1 MNDGFGPVL
10 DEAPPAARATR
21 WIAINTHPHREPL
34 AIANLGRQNFAVYC
48 PMERRRV
55 RHARRTQDV
64 RRPLFPGYI
73 FAEAPPDLAA
83 WRPILS
89 TLGVRAMVRA
99 GDRPAFIDDAFIR
112 ALRAREIDG
121 IIARPLVPYAIGQ
134 QVRLN
139 GGPFDGIVAT
149 IIEMDA
155 RDRLTLLMSLA
166 GQNVTLKLNTANVRS
181 A

>member
-1 MNDGFGPVL
+1 MNDGFGPLL
-10 DEAPPAARATR
+10 DEAPSAPGATR
-21 WIAINTHPHREPL
+21 WIAINTHPHREPIAIEHL
-34 AIANLGRQNFAVYC
+34 ARQNFPVYC

-55 RHARRTQDV
+55 RHARRTEDV

-73 FAEAPPDLAA
+73 FAAVAPDLAA

-89 TLGVRAMVRA
+89 TYGVRALIRA

-112 ALRAREIDG
+112 ALRDREIDG
-121 IIARPLVPYAIGQ
+121 VIARPLTPYAVGQ

-139 GGPFDGIVAT
+139 GGPFDGLVAT
-149 IIEMDA
+149 IIQMDA
-155 RDRLTLLMSLA
+155 RDRLTLLMSLV
-166 GQNVTLKLNTANVRS
+166 GQHVTLKLDAASIRP